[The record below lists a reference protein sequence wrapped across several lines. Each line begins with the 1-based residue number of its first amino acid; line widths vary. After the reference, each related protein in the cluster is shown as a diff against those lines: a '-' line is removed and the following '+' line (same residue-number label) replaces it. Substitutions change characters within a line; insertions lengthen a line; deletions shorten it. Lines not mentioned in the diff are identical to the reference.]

1 MTVRREFLDV
11 PRRTSPYRP
20 AAERVR
26 DHRELIH
33 PLPLA
38 AVEAQAGRC
47 MDCGVPFCHDACPL
61 NNLIPE
67 WNGLARTG
75 DWHGA
80 SDNLAST
87 NNFPEFTGWLCP
99 APCEPACVLAIGA
112 DAVSIKEIERTTIEN
127 AFANGWI
134 RPEPPAYRTGRSVA
148 VVGSG
153 PAGLAAAQQLN
164 RAGHRVVV
172 YERADRPGGLLRYGI
187 PDFKMGKAVLDRRL
201 DLLST
206 EGISFECNY
215 DCGVDVSG
223 EELLDRHDAVVLAVG
238 AERGRDVELPGRDL
252 DGIHLAMDYLIGQ
265 NRRVAGEAAD
275 IISAA
280 GRDVV
285 IIGGGDTAADCLGDS
300 HREACASVQQ
310 LVIYPEPPRVRPAS
324 NPWPQWP
331 LVLRSHAAHE
341 EGGVRAWGV
350 AVVGFEGDAQG
361 RVRGIAVVDVDR
373 GTAGERGGRG
383 LVRRP
388 GTERVIDTDLVLLA
402 IGFSGVRPSPLFAQ
416 LGVELAD
423 GARIAVDDG
432 LRAGPVVVAA
442 GDAVMGAALVVD
454 AIAAGRRA
462 AATCDRL
469 LQETPQAA
477 AV

>member
-1 MTVRREFLDV
+1 MSVRRDFLEV
-11 PRRTSPYRP
+11 PRRTSPYR
-20 AAERVR
+20 AVSERIR
-26 DHRELIH
+26 DHSELIH

-38 AVEAQAGRC
+38 TVEAQAGRC
-47 MDCGVPFCHDACPL
+47 MDCGVPFCHHACPL
-61 NNLIPE
+61 GNLIPE
-67 WNGLARTG
+67 WNGLARSG

-99 APCEPACVLAIGA
+99 APCEPACVLAIGG
-112 DAVSIKEIERTTIEN
+112 DAVSIKEIERTTIET

-134 RPEPPAYRTGRSVA
+134 RPEPPGYRTGRSVA

-187 PDFKMGKAVLDRRL
+187 PAFKMGKAILDRRL
-201 DLLST
+201 DLLSA
-206 EGISFECNY
+206 EGVSFECNY

-223 EELLDRHDAVVLAVG
+223 DELLQRHEAVVLAVG
-238 AERGRDVELPGRDL
+238 AEHARDAELPGRHL
-252 DGIHLAMDYLIGQ
+252 DGIHLAMDYLTGQ
-265 NRRVAGEAAD
+265 NRRVAGEPAEV
-275 IISAA
+275 ISAA
-280 GRDVV
+280 GRHVV

-300 HREACASVQQ
+300 HRESCASVQQ

-331 LVLRSHAAHE
+331 LVLRNHAAHE
-341 EGGVRAWGV
+341 EGGIRAFGIEV
-350 AVVGFEGDAQG
+350 LGFMGDTDG
-361 RVRGIAVVDVDR
+361 RVRGIEVVDVDR
-373 GTAGERGGRG
+373 SPGASGGRG
-383 LVRRP
+383 LTRRA
-388 GTERVIDTDLVLLA
+388 GTERVIDADLVLLA

-416 LGVELAD
+416 LGVDLVD
-423 GARIAVDDG
+423 GARIAVDEDM
-432 LRAGPVVVAA
+432 RAGRVVVAA
-442 GDAVMGAALVVD
+442 GDAVIGAALVVD
-454 AIAAGRRA
+454 AIDAGRRA
-462 AATCDRL
+462 AATCDL
-469 LQETPQAA
+469 VLQEAPRTA

>member
-20 AAERVR
+20 VAERVR
-26 DHRELIH
+26 DHRELIQ

-47 MDCGVPFCHDACPL
+47 MDCGVPFCHNACPL

-67 WNGLARTG
+67 WNGLARVG
-75 DWHGA
+75 DWRGA
-80 SDNLAST
+80 SDNLATT

-112 DAVSIKEIERTTIEN
+112 DAVSIKEIERTTIET

-134 RPEPPAYRTGRSVA
+134 RPEPPAFRSGHSVA

-187 PDFKMGKAVLDRRL
+187 PDFKMTKDLLDRRL
-201 DLLST
+201 DLLGA
-206 EGISFECNY
+206 EGISFECDY
-215 DCGVDVSG
+215 DCGVDLAG
-223 EELLDRHDAVVLAVG
+223 GELLGRHDAVVLAVG
-238 AERGRDVELPGRDL
+238 AERGRDVELPGRHL
-252 DGIHLAMDYLIGQ
+252 DGIHLAMDYLTGQ
-265 NRRVAGEAAD
+265 NRRVAGEPAD
-275 IISAA
+275 VISAA

-285 IIGGGDTAADCLGDS
+285 IIGGGDTASDCLGDS

-310 LVIYPEPPRVRPAS
+310 LVIYPEPPRVRPSS

-331 LVLRSHAAHE
+331 LVLRTHAAHE
-341 EGGVRAWGV
+341 EGGVRAFGV
-350 AVVGFEGDAQG
+350 EVIGFEGDDRG

-373 GTAGERGGRG
+373 VTGPVVTARG
-383 LVRRP
+383 LTRRP
-388 GTERVIDTDLVLLA
+388 GTERVIPADLVLLA
-402 IGFSGVRPSPLFAQ
+402 IGFSGVRPSPLFEQ
-416 LGVELAD
+416 LGVDLVDE
-423 GARIAVDDG
+423 ARIAVDHR
-432 LRAGPVVVAA
+432 LRAGRVVVAA

-462 AATCDRL
+462 AAECDRL